1 MHHDNGIW
9 VSSDD
14 LNREENFLKSAEKE
28 FSVET
33 SVETDGKWEA
43 SRRDFLKIMG
53 FGIGVATLSACET
66 PVKKAIPYVSKPDE
80 IVPGVANYFAS
91 SIVDGGDFCSVL
103 VKTREGRPIKIE
115 GNSLSTVSHA
125 SGRVM
130 VADNSRTLEK

>member
-28 FSVET
+28 FTVET
-33 SVETDGKWEA
+33 AVETDGQWEA

-91 SIVDGGDFCSVL
+91 SIVDGGDYCSVL
-103 VKTREGRPIKIE
+103 VKTREGTWTAAIWYRP
-115 GNSLSTVSHA
+115 GRPSTGSVKLPFVS
-125 SGRVM
+125 VT
-130 VADNSRTLEK
+130 VNQE